1 MARIT
6 IKKYVTDWEK
16 LYTFFEFVPGAG
28 WEQFEPLCSI
38 FTDHL
43 GYKVEGDLEG
53 IWERYCTLRKGD
65 FVFQLM
71 LHDDFGTCLRNPEKQ
86 DEDYYVKLEQL
97 ANEVAE
103 GISTNR
109 YGLQKKD

>member
-1 MARIT
+1 MAEIT
-6 IKKYVTDWEK
+6 VKKYITDWERMHT
-16 LYTFFEFVPGAG
+16 YFEFEPGAG
-28 WEQFEPLCSI
+28 WDQFDPLCSI

-43 GYKVEGDLEG
+43 GYKMEDKLEG
-53 IWERYCTLRKGD
+53 IWDKYCTLSKGD

-86 DEDYYVKLEQL
+86 DEAYYAKLEAL

-103 GISTNR
+103 GITTNR
-109 YGLQKKD
+109 YGLRKR